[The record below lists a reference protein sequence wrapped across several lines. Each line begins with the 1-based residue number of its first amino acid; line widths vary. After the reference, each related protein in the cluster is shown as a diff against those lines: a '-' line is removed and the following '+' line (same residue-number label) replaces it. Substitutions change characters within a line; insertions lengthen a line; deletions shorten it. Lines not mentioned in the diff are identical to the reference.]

1 MSFSQL
7 KKSSGNFAQ
16 LSEKLKSAAGNSS
29 FERDDRYWSPT
40 VDQAGNGYAV
50 IRFLPAPDGE
60 DVPVVTLF
68 SHGFKGPGGKW
79 YIENSRTTIGESDPV
94 AEANTELWNT
104 GTEANQTIVRQRK
117 RRKHFISNILVL
129 KDPGCPAN
137 EGKVFL
143 YKYGAKI
150 LGKIELA
157 INPEFPDDPAFDPF
171 DLWKGADF
179 KLKIRKVE
187 GQRNYDSSA
196 FDTPAVCL
204 DLDDSGLEK
213 IWRMEH
219 SLQAE
224 VAPDKFKSYD
234 ELKRKFDLV
243 LGRSAGATTPAARAD
258 KSESFRSQ
266 VDDVDA
272 SPSWTEASSTTDE
285 EDDEARFKRLLA
297 D

>member
-117 RRKHFISNILVL
+117 RRKHFIANIL
-129 KDPGCPAN
+129 
-137 EGKVFL
+137 
-143 YKYGAKI
+143 
-150 LGKIELA
+150 
-157 INPEFPDDPAFDPF
+157 
-171 DLWKGADF
+171 
-179 KLKIRKVE
+179 
-187 GQRNYDSSA
+187 S
-196 FDTPAVCL
+196 
-204 DLDDSGLEK
+204 
-213 IWRMEH
+213 
-219 SLQAE
+219 
-224 VAPDKFKSYD
+224 
-234 ELKRKFDLV
+234 
-243 LGRSAGATTPAARAD
+243 
-258 KSESFRSQ
+258 
-266 VDDVDA
+266 
-272 SPSWTEASSTTDE
+272 
-285 EDDEARFKRLLA
+285 
-297 D
+297 